1 MERIND
7 FNCPAKNHIYVHPD
21 KSRMENSNIFFQGD
35 NNILFIEDG
44 VVLNNARI
52 HFSGSNSLI
61 YLRKSRHKIKVNLQ
75 IGQDSLLFVGKDNY
89 FNDTLHISATEWQS
103 VIVGNNCLFSFGI
116 WLRTADPHLVYSTE
130 TNQRINHSKPILIGD
145 HVWIGQDSL
154 ILKGTQIGSGSI
166 VGGHSV
172 VAGKKLP
179 SNTIYGGNP
188 AKQIRGGAFWLDNC
202 THTWT
207 EERSKEWNCPPP
219 PGHRF
224 GGKGQVDVLGDGGH
238 AGHAGAVLCC
248 PAAGGGRR
256 PAGVGAGD
264 PGRSRGEGQILRCAR
279 GPRQKGTLLEQE
291 G

>member
-1 MERIND
+1 
-7 FNCPAKNHIYVHPD
+7 
-21 KSRMENSNIFFQGD
+21 MENSNIFFQGD

-61 YLRKSRHKIKVNLQ
+61 YLRKRRHKIKVNLQ

-219 PGHRF
+219 PDTGLPEKDKWTYSETEDTLDMQELFCAVRRQEGAAARLAWVQETLVDHEAKDRF
-224 GGKGQVDVLGDGGH
+224 Y
-238 AGHAGAVLCC
+238 
-248 PAAGGGRR
+248 AA
-256 PAGVGAGD
+256 PAGPAKK
-264 PGRSRGEGQILRCAR
+264 GRFWNRRDDV
-279 GPRQKGTLLEQE
+279 
-291 G
+291 

>member
-1 MERIND
+1 
-7 FNCPAKNHIYVHPD
+7 
-21 KSRMENSNIFFQGD
+21 MENSNIFFQGD

-52 HFSGSNSLI
+52 HFNGSNSLI

-188 AKQIRGGAFWLDNC
+188 AKQIRGGAFWLDSC

-219 PGHRF
+219 PRT
-224 GGKGQVDVLGDGGH
+224 QVCRKRTSGRTRRRRTRWTCRSCSVLSGSRRGPPPGWR
-238 AGHAGAVLCC
+238 GC
-248 PAAGGGRR
+248 RR
-256 PAGVGAGD
+256 PWSITRRRTD
-264 PGRSRGEGQILRCAR
+264 FTLR
-279 GPRQKGTLLEQE
+279 PRAPPKRAVSGT
-291 G
+291 GGMTYRA